1 MNKFSKLQTIIFALL
16 ILFSS
21 NAFATNGMD
30 LEGYGPVSTGMGGT
44 SQAFDNG
51 TAAMTNNPA
60 TLILQTEKNRLDMAL
75 GALIP
80 SLSYTPRGMTTESDG
95 KLSIFYMPAVGY
107 TRSLM
112 DGDLVVGFG
121 FMAQGGMGA
130 NYEDRLDFTDQVF
143 ADSNDDKSGTYQSF
157 SSVAYMKA
165 MVPIVYKVNNW
176 ISVGVSP
183 SFGFAMMQM
192 QMIMPGQSM
201 GQMMSG
207 SARNYNIPELM
218 GMSFDHFLLSK
229 TDLDLPNGDKMPLP
243 AAKDYGMNEGY
254 VNYGYVDIKDEGDT
268 AMGYGFGGKIG
279 VLLTPMSNMKIGLS
293 YSTPSYLNKLEGKTQ
308 MYMNAQNFS
317 NGKNMVVPMKS
328 DVAMDFQWP
337 MSFAAGL
344 SYNPL
349 SNLTLAF
356 DVNWLNWSAT
366 MDKMEFEFTNNEF
379 MAEDFGVMKYTEIKG
394 KFLFTMP
401 QKWEDQLVF
410 KVGAEYKMLDDNLSL
425 RAGFNYGSNPVPDDY
440 LNFLMGA
447 VVTTHV
453 TAGIGYNLLDWF
465 STDISYVYVPEAESG
480 NPKTSG
486 LYKMS
491 ENNIQFMVS
500 SVF

>member
-1 MNKFSKLQTIIFALL
+1 MYTATTLPGIESICKKEVKGKQVIPCR
-16 ILFSS
+16 ILFNKKKGVKSALVVYEYIDHFKFKKQEEVYEKFKNLKIKIKSS
-21 NAFATNGMD
+21 FKVECNR
-30 LEGYGPVSTGMGGT
+30 EGKHKFGSREICEDVG
-44 SQAFDNG
+44 
-51 TAAMTNNPA
+51 
-60 TLILQTEKNRLDMAL
+60 E
-75 GALIP
+75 
-80 SLSYTPRGMTTESDG
+80 
-95 KLSIFYMPAVGY
+95 IFYEQGY
-107 TRSLM
+107 
-112 DGDLVVGFG
+112 
-121 FMAQGGMGA
+121 
-130 NYEDRLDFTDQVF
+130 
-143 ADSNDDKSGTYQSF
+143 
-157 SSVAYMKA
+157 
-165 MVPIVYKVNNW
+165 MVNLKN
-176 ISVGVSP
+176 
-183 SFGFAMMQM
+183 
-192 QMIMPGQSM
+192 
-201 GQMMSG
+201 
-207 SARNYNIPELM
+207 PE
-218 GMSFDHFLLSK
+218 
-229 TDLDLPNGDKMPLP
+229 T
-243 AAKDYGMNEGY
+243 
-254 VNYGYVDIKDEGDT
+254 VIYVDIKDEGDT

-308 MYMNAQNFS
+308 MYKNAQNFS